1 MKIAAQLYT
10 VRDRLHDPDQLQ
22 AALDRLREI
31 GYGAVEVAGL
41 AHTTAERFEQHLR
54 ASGLVA
60 CAAHISL
67 ENLAGDAAAVASDCR
82 RWGCE
87 YVVIPSLP
95 AEYHSEAGFHR
106 FVREAADIAKVLKPF
121 GLELAYHNHAYELER
136 LNGRTG
142 LDILFDFAASD
153 ALKAEL
159 DTYWIA
165 YAGGSPAQWIHR
177 LSGRV
182 PLVHLKDMSSVG
194 GKVVQA
200 EVGKGS
206 LDWAEILAACRDAN
220 AHWLVVEQ
228 DECAGDPLDSL
239 AISHR
244 NLTRLLASTSS
255 G

>member
-1 MKIAAQLYT
+1 MKIGAQLYT
-10 VRDRLHDPDQLQ
+10 VRHRLHDPDQLQ
-22 AALDRLREI
+22 AVLNRLHEI
-31 GYGAVEVAGL
+31 GYEGVEVAGL
-41 AHTTAERFEQHLR
+41 AQTAAERFEQHLR

-60 CAAHISL
+60 CAAHVSL
-67 ENLAGDAAAVASDCR
+67 EKLVGDPSAVASDCR

-95 AEYHSEAGFHR
+95 AEYHSESGFHR
-106 FVREAADIAKVLKPF
+106 FARESADIAKVLKPF
-121 GLELAYHNHAYELER
+121 GLELAYHNHADELER

-177 LSGRV
+177 LAGRV

-200 EVGKGS
+200 EVGEGS
-206 LDWAEILAACRDAN
+206 LDWAEILTACRDAN

-228 DECAGDPLDSL
+228 DDCAGDPLDSL
-239 AISHR
+239 ALSHL
-244 NLTRLLASTSS
+244 NLTRLLAATSS